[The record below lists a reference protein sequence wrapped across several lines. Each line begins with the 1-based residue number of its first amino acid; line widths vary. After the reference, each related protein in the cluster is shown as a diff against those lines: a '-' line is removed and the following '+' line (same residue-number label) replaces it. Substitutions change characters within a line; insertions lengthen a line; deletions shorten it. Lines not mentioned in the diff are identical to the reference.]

1 MAFDREAMGARI
13 EMRRKEKGFTR
24 AQLAAAIGCVES
36 FVGHIENGTRLVAM
50 DKFYLVCEVLDISA
64 DFLLTGSTD
73 IEWAISVAHTLKE
86 MIRTDPDKWL
96 SEEWRNR
103 IQF

>member
-13 EMRRKEKGFTR
+13 EMRRKEKGLTR

-50 DKFYLVCEVLDISA
+50 DKFYLVCEVLEISA
-64 DFLLTGSTD
+64 DFLLTGSRVV
-73 IEWAISVAHTLKE
+73 EQAISVIHSLKE
-86 MIRTDPDKWL
+86 VINIDPNTWL

-103 IQF
+103 IR